1 MTSKYISNLTYD
13 IYKQQT
19 TRFPIQIKR
28 NASFTFNIQKYS
40 FKNEI
45 LPKQQQNY
53 SKEIYQL
60 PFLNLN
66 SLVNH
71 KNCQNFLE

>member
-1 MTSKYISNLTYD
+1 MRFISKNPTDFQFKLRGMLLLEL
-13 IYKQQT
+13 KQQGY
-19 TRFPIQIKR
+19 IK
-28 NASFTFNIQKYS
+28 KYS

-53 SKEIYQL
+53 SEEIHQL

-66 SLVNH
+66 SLINH
-71 KNCQNFLE
+71 KNFQNFLE

>member
-1 MTSKYISNLTYD
+1 MRFISKNPTDFQFKLREMLLLEL
-13 IYKQQT
+13 KQQVY
-19 TRFPIQIKR
+19 IK
-28 NASFTFNIQKYS
+28 KYF

-53 SKEIYQL
+53 SEEIHQL

-66 SLVNH
+66 LLINH
-71 KNCQNFLE
+71 KNFQNFLE

>member
-1 MTSKYISNLTYD
+1 MRFISKNPTDFQFKLRGMLLLEL
-13 IYKQQT
+13 KQQVY
-19 TRFPIQIKR
+19 IK
-28 NASFTFNIQKYS
+28 KYF

-53 SKEIYQL
+53 SEEIHQL

-66 SLVNH
+66 SLINH
-71 KNCQNFLE
+71 KNFQNFLE

>member
-1 MTSKYISNLTYD
+1 MLLLEL
-13 IYKQQT
+13 KQQVY
-19 TRFPIQIKR
+19 IK
-28 NASFTFNIQKYS
+28 KYF

-53 SKEIYQL
+53 SEEIHQL

-66 SLVNH
+66 SLINH
-71 KNCQNFLE
+71 KNFQNFLEWKKYKKSI

>member
-1 MTSKYISNLTYD
+1 MRFISKIPTDFQFKLRGMLLLEL
-13 IYKQQT
+13 KQQVY
-19 TRFPIQIKR
+19 IK
-28 NASFTFNIQKYS
+28 KYF

-53 SKEIYQL
+53 SEEIHQL

-66 SLVNH
+66 SLINH
-71 KNCQNFLE
+71 KNFQNFLE